1 MADPITL
8 GIAAVGAAA
17 SAGGAITS
25 AIGSKYTGEAKAN
38 MYQYQAGIAKL
49 NEQIEKQNADYARK
63 SGEVVASEV
72 GAKAKQTMGL
82 IKAGQGA
89 SNLDVNSGSTVGVR
103 ESQQEKGEFEQ
114 AVVRSNA
121 ARQAY
126 GFETGALTQ
135 QANAGLAGMSA
146 EASRTAGDLGA
157 TASIIGGV
165 GSVASKWMMAGS
177 SFGVGQSLGNAYIPG
192 NWGEQS

>member
-1 MADPITL
+1 MADPFSLTL
-8 GIAAVGAAA
+8 AAVGAAA

-25 AIGSKYTGEAKAN
+25 AIGSKYSGEAKGR
-38 MYQYQAGIAKL
+38 MYEYQAGIAKI

-89 SNLDVNSGSTVGVR
+89 SGIDVNSGSAVQVR
-103 ESQQEKGEFEQ
+103 DSQQKKNEFDQ
-114 AVVRSNA
+114 TIVRSNA

-135 QANAGLAGMSA
+135 QANAGLAGMGA

-165 GSVASKWMMAGS
+165 GSVASKWAMSSA
-177 SFGVGQSLGNAYIPG
+177 SFGKLGDSFIPG
-192 NWGEQS
+192 NWGEQG

>member
-1 MADPITL
+1 MADPISLTL
-8 GIAAVGAAA
+8 AAVGSAAA
-17 SAGGAITS
+17 IGGGITG
-25 AIGSKYTGEAKAN
+25 AIGSKYSGEAKARS
-38 MYQYQAGIAKL
+38 YEYQAGIAQI
-49 NEQIEKQNADYARK
+49 NESIQKQNADYARK

-89 SNLDVNSGSTVGVR
+89 SGIDVNSGSAVQVR
-103 ESQQEKGEFEQ
+103 DSQEKKGEFEQ

-126 GFETGALTQ
+126 GYETAALNQ
-135 QANAGLAGMSA
+135 QANVGLDKMGA

-157 TASIIGGV
+157 ASSILGSV
-165 GSVASKWMMAGS
+165 GSVATKWIGASS
-177 SFGVGQSLGNAYIPG
+177 SFGNVGQYAIPG
-192 NWGEQS
+192 NWGEQG

>member
-1 MADPITL
+1 MADPIS
-8 GIAAVGAAA
+8 IAAIVGIGATV
-17 SAGGAITS
+17 AGGVTS
-25 AIGSKYTGEAKAN
+25 AIGSSYAGEAKGR
-38 MYQYQAGIAKL
+38 MYEYQAGVAKI
-49 NEQIEKQNADYARK
+49 NESIEKQNADYARK

-82 IKAGQGA
+82 IKVGQGA
-89 SNLDVNSGSTVGVR
+89 SGLDVNSGSNVQVR
-103 ESQQEKGEFEQ
+103 DSQQSKNEFDQ
-114 AVVRSNA
+114 AIVRSNA

-135 QANAGLAGMSA
+135 HANIGLAGMGA

-157 TASIIGGV
+157 TASIISTA
-165 GSVASKWMMAGS
+165 GSVASKWAMGS
-177 SFGVGQSLGNAYIPG
+177 ASFGSVGNTLIPG